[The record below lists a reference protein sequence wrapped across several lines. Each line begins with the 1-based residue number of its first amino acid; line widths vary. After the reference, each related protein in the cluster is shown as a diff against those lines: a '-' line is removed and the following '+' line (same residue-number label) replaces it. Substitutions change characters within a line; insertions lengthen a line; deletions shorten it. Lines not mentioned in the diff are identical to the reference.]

1 MQPKNSIRRKPAFPD
16 GMLIVLGVIIL
27 CVIVTWFIPSGQY
40 DRILDASGRQI
51 VDPNSFHYI
60 ESEKISLLRIPH
72 FIVEGTIA
80 QAEMIFFLLTIGGC
94 YEIVMHTGVLQAI
107 IARMAKWK
115 VRDMA
120 FILVFTLVFAVIAAP
135 AGGVVSFIGFAPIF
149 VMIARA
155 MGYDALVGVSLV
167 LLGGAVGAAAGPITP
182 FTTGVAQGIAELP
195 LYSGLSY
202 RIICMLVLWIVTALF
217 IARYAKK
224 VRLDPSKSYVY
235 DLEQVQK
242 NQEVEKHYDT
252 DLSAR
257 QIAILVIF
265 ILGLCLIIYGS
276 LRLNWGNRVHM
287 QIYLCMSVILAIV
300 GKFNPNETVRVFV
313 RGAKGMLAAALVLGL
328 SRSISMILDE
338 ALVLDTVIY
347 GCAAI
352 LNGLPTLLRGPA
364 MLIANTV
371 VNVFII
377 SGSGQ
382 AAAVMPVFI
391 PVADLVGLTRQTAV
405 LAFNFGDGFFP
416 EFGINGKK
424 AFQPLGMAFH
434 HISHIIIVQGHESL
448 IIPIPSL
455 HDKAVNTGFVC
466 AFQSFLG
473 VGPGLLGPLAVF
485 RLLCEKGKPVVP
497 GSVFLPVLIDLRGK
511 EMDMAVPD
519 LKIMH
524 GRSSP

>member
-16 GMLIVLGVIIL
+16 GMLIVLGVIIP
-27 CVIVTWFIPSGQY
+27 CIIVTWFIPSGQY

-405 LAFNFGDGFFP
+405 LAFNFGDGFSNWILPHSAPLMGFI
-416 EFGINGKK
+416 GATSISYGKWFK
-424 AFQPLGMAFH
+424 YFWKLFLLWNALAMALLF
-434 HISHIIIVQGHESL
+434 IAQL
-448 IIPIPSL
+448 M
-455 HDKAVNTGFVC
+455 NY
-466 AFQSFLG
+466 
-473 VGPGLLGPLAVF
+473 GPF
-485 RLLCEKGKPVVP
+485 
-497 GSVFLPVLIDLRGK
+497 
-511 EMDMAVPD
+511 
-519 LKIMH
+519 
-524 GRSSP
+524 

>member
-224 VRLDPSKSYVY
+224 VRLDPSKSYV
-235 DLEQVQK
+235 LP
-242 NQEVEKHYDT
+242 HRT
-252 DLSAR
+252 
-257 QIAILVIF
+257 
-265 ILGLCLIIYGS
+265 
-276 LRLNWGNRVHM
+276 
-287 QIYLCMSVILAIV
+287 
-300 GKFNPNETVRVFV
+300 KFASDDDYQAAG
-313 RGAKGMLAAALVLGL
+313 GAKGWNYHQGVYVYRNRRLIICGTWFDYIKKEPAYNLARIKVDISSVSDEEWKIDIKKSTASLPGYVRDTVERAIDICTEASARVYNSRGTYSKSNISAPNLSYVWEQRKKNGRYSFHINRKHALLTEVKKHLDTDGAAALSAYLTLVENFAPFML
-328 SRSISMILDE
+328 SGVTDSLQKSTETAVNKASLEYQVEISELKEYIALFLSQGFTKEETRS
-338 ALVLDTVIY
+338 
-347 GCAAI
+347 
-352 LNGLPTLLRGPA
+352 TLLD
-364 MLIANTV
+364 M
-371 VNVFII
+371 VNYRHLRNEII
-377 SGSGQ
+377 
-382 AAAVMPVFI
+382 
-391 PVADLVGLTRQTAV
+391 
-405 LAFNFGDGFFP
+405 
-416 EFGINGKK
+416 E
-424 AFQPLGMAFH
+424 
-434 HISHIIIVQGHESL
+434 
-448 IIPIPSL
+448 
-455 HDKAVNTGFVC
+455 
-466 AFQSFLG
+466 
-473 VGPGLLGPLAVF
+473 LLEEA
-485 RLLCEKGKPVVP
+485 E
-497 GSVFLPVLIDLRGK
+497 
-511 EMDMAVPD
+511 
-519 LKIMH
+519 
-524 GRSSP
+524 

>member
-1 MQPKNSIRRKPAFPD
+1 MP
-16 GMLIVLGVIIL
+16 
-27 CVIVTWFIPSGQY
+27 
-40 DRILDASGRQI
+40 

-252 DLSAR
+252 DLSAQ

-405 LAFNFGDGFFP
+405 LAFNFGDGFSNWILPHSAPLMGFI
-416 EFGINGKK
+416 GATSISYGKWFK
-424 AFQPLGMAFH
+424 YFWKLFLLWNALAMALLF
-434 HISHIIIVQGHESL
+434 IAQL
-448 IIPIPSL
+448 M
-455 HDKAVNTGFVC
+455 NY
-466 AFQSFLG
+466 
-473 VGPGLLGPLAVF
+473 GPF
-485 RLLCEKGKPVVP
+485 
-497 GSVFLPVLIDLRGK
+497 
-511 EMDMAVPD
+511 
-519 LKIMH
+519 
-524 GRSSP
+524 

>member
-224 VRLDPSKSYVY
+224 VRLDPSKSYPLYPDLRNPAGNGVRYIAVRLPPAAPHLHLCRIFQFCSAVY
-235 DLEQVQK
+235 GGQSLLAHLWQHGQVAFYPL
-242 NQEVEKHYDT
+242 H
-252 DLSAR
+252 
-257 QIAILVIF
+257 
-265 ILGLCLIIYGS
+265 
-276 LRLNWGNRVHM
+276 
-287 QIYLCMSVILAIV
+287 
-300 GKFNPNETVRVFV
+300 
-313 RGAKGMLAAALVLGL
+313 
-328 SRSISMILDE
+328 
-338 ALVLDTVIY
+338 
-347 GCAAI
+347 
-352 LNGLPTLLRGPA
+352 LPRDSWYAT
-364 MLIANTV
+364 
-371 VNVFII
+371 
-377 SGSGQ
+377 
-382 AAAVMPVFI
+382 
-391 PVADLVGLTRQTAV
+391 
-405 LAFNFGDGFFP
+405 
-416 EFGINGKK
+416 
-424 AFQPLGMAFH
+424 
-434 HISHIIIVQGHESL
+434 
-448 IIPIPSL
+448 SL
-455 HDKAVNTGFVC
+455 H
-466 AFQSFLG
+466 
-473 VGPGLLGPLAVF
+473 
-485 RLLCEKGKPVVP
+485 PV
-497 GSVFLPVLIDLRGK
+497 
-511 EMDMAVPD
+511 
-519 LKIMH
+519 
-524 GRSSP
+524 

>member
-135 AGGVVSFIGFAPIF
+135 AGGVVAFIGFAPIF

-252 DLSAR
+252 DLSAQ

-347 GCAAI
+347 GCDFERASHVAAGAGYADCQYGCQCFHYFWKRAGCRSYAGVHPCCGFGGADSS
-352 LNGLPTLLRGPA
+352 NRCAGLQFRRWLFQLDPSAFCSADGIYWCYQHLLRK
-364 MLIANTV
+364 MV
-371 VNVFII
+371 
-377 SGSGQ
+377 
-382 AAAVMPVFI
+382 
-391 PVADLVGLTRQTAV
+391 
-405 LAFNFGDGFFP
+405 
-416 EFGINGKK
+416 
-424 AFQPLGMAFH
+424 
-434 HISHIIIVQGHESL
+434 
-448 IIPIPSL
+448 
-455 HDKAVNTGFVC
+455 
-466 AFQSFLG
+466 
-473 VGPGLLGPLAVF
+473 
-485 RLLCEKGKPVVP
+485 
-497 GSVFLPVLIDLRGK
+497 
-511 EMDMAVPD
+511 
-519 LKIMH
+519 
-524 GRSSP
+524 